1 MIADELK
8 IMFDELRADIASL
21 KLEII
26 LVSHD
31 VTVIREQVENLKLS
45 QPRESIGIAPN
56 TPPPDF
62 LPREK
67 M

>member
-8 IMFDELRADIASL
+8 IMFDEIRADIASL

-26 LVSHD
+26 LISHD
-31 VTVIREQVENLKLS
+31 VSVIRETVENLKLS
-45 QPRESIGIAPN
+45 QPRENIGIAPN

-62 LPREK
+62 LPMEK

>member
-26 LVSHD
+26 LISHD
-31 VTVIREQVENLKLS
+31 ISVIRETVEKMKFTQS
-45 QPRESIGIAPN
+45 QESIGIAPN

-62 LPREK
+62 LPMEK

>member
-8 IMFDELRADIASL
+8 IMFDELRADIASV

-26 LVSHD
+26 LISHD
-31 VTVIREQVENLKLS
+31 ISVIRETVEKMKFT
-45 QPRESIGIAPN
+45 QPQESIGIAPN

-62 LPREK
+62 LPMEK